1 MPEGPEIRR
10 VSDALNQAIAGRQLT
25 DVWFAFDHL
34 QAERPRL
41 LGAEVLRI
49 EPRGKA
55 LLTHFS
61 SGLTLYSHN
70 QLYGRW
76 VTARPGEL
84 PPSARTP
91 RVRLATAAATA
102 VLYSASDIELWPIAE
117 IESHPFLQ
125 RIGPDV
131 LSDGLDAQTVLA
143 RLRQPDFA
151 RRRLGALLLDQAFLA
166 GLGNYLRAEILWSA
180 RLSPERRPADL
191 PAEALAALAGA
202 IVDVPWLSYA
212 TRGAIENVL
221 HHDAAFEFH
230 VFKREGA
237 ACTRCGTT
245 IRRIADASR
254 PLYFCP
260 ACQA

>member
-10 VSDALNQAIAGRQLT
+10 VADALNEAIAGQPLRA
-25 DVWFAFDHL
+25 VWFAFDHL
-34 QAERPRL
+34 QAARPRL
-41 LGAEVLRI
+41 LGAKVLRI

-61 SGLTLYSHN
+61 AGLTLYSHN

-76 VTARPGEL
+76 VIARSGES
-84 PPSARTP
+84 PASTREP
-91 RVRLATAAATA
+91 RVRLETGRATA
-102 VLYSASDIELWPIAE
+102 VLYSASE
-117 IESHPFLQ
+117 IEIWPSSEIEAHPFLK

-131 LSDGLDAQTVLA
+131 LGDGLDAQAVA
-143 RLRQPDFA
+143 ERLRLPGFA

-180 RLSPERRPADL
+180 RLGPACRPADL
-191 PAEALAALAGA
+191 SAEALAALAGA
-202 IVDVPWLSYA
+202 ILDVPRLSYA
-212 TRGAIENVL
+212 TRGAIEKMQ
-221 HHDAAFEFH
+221 HHDAAFTFH
-230 VFKREGA
+230 VFKREGD
-237 ACTRCGTT
+237 ACTRCATP